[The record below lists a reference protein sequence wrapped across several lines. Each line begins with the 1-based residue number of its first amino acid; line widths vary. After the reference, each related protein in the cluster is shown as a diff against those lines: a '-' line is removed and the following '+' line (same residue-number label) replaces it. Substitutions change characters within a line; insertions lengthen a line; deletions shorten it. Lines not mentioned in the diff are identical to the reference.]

1 MRLILAAHDVG
12 LDIILMWAGSYDISC
27 LLTSNLTVY
36 MCVCSYWCCVL
47 FDLLLGEALLLNTHY
62 TTYILQ
68 QGALWG
74 YNCATPLNDHGKVPI
89 NLYLNHQ

>member
-36 MCVCSYWCCVL
+36 M
-47 FDLLLGEALLLNTHY
+47 ALK
-62 TTYILQ
+62 IS
-68 QGALWG
+68 
-74 YNCATPLNDHGKVPI
+74 
-89 NLYLNHQ
+89 